1 MHDTE
6 YHSILNTHSVIID
19 TNGLMIPVQFNVDIF
34 SELHRLGYN
43 EFIVPSAVVQELKR
57 LLHKHEIKGKDKI
70 AVKVA
75 LSLLDR
81 CKILSTKNIK
91 TDEVILKI
99 AKKYKSAVLT
109 NDINLKK
116 KLIKEGINVVILRQK
131 NRLEKV

>member
-1 MHDTE
+1 
-6 YHSILNTHSVIID
+6 
-19 TNGLMIPVQFNVDIF
+19 
-34 SELHRLGYN
+34 
-43 EFIVPSAVVQELKR
+43 
-57 LLHKHEIKGKDKI
+57 
-70 AVKVA
+70 
-75 LSLLDR
+75 LDR